1 MGKSVETETRLVA
14 TYSVKQKGLKE
25 LGNEDLGSIVL
36 GVFFFFWNDE
46 NVLQLTVVTAEQ
58 LCDYTKAT
66 ELYTLNG

>member
-36 GVFFFFWNDE
+36 GVFFFFGM
-46 NVLQLTVVTAEQ
+46 TRMF
-58 LCDYTKAT
+58 CS
-66 ELYTLNG
+66 